1 MPVETF
7 KKHILHNFQQTSPS
21 ACLLEGKLMNLGSSM
36 LFLVILSLFLSFGL
50 SSAEASGT
58 PVYVDYEYG
67 NLREVIVGLPY
78 GMTPSLEAPWF
89 ENAMKVLPPD
99 EAEYARKT
107 AGMLW
112 TDMIH
117 PKTGKSESD
126 MLEEENLAL
135 IKILISLGVKVYR
148 PKEITVDFIREN
160 YGSDVL
166 LNGFSQD
173 FPRDN
178 MAVIGN
184 DLIEFNLR
192 TPLRKVDIS
201 GFRELLLD
209 KCTKDGVRWF
219 SMPHTEL
226 LAPPSPDTPLLEG
239 GDVIVLGRTI
249 LVGNT
254 RNPSVGSN
262 EAGFRWLNN
271 ILGSSYDVV
280 RVPLREDVLHL
291 DCVLSVPRDGL
302 AIVCEEA
309 FVDGLPEHIKGWDLI
324 RVDIESVRRL
334 AVNGIP
340 VDNKNYIMSFND
352 HNDNRYLQSEL
363 EKRDIKVHRV
373 FFGTHNGQGGSLR
386 CATQPLVRKIK

>member
-1 MPVETF
+1 MEGSRMKVVLFILFPVIISF
-7 KKHILHNFQQTSPS
+7 
-21 ACLLEGKLMNLGSSM
+21 C
-36 LFLVILSLFLSFGL
+36 LSLGILT
-50 SSAEASGT
+50 AEASGSS
-58 PVYVDYEYG
+58 VYVDYEYG
-67 NLREVIVGLPY
+67 DLKEVIVGLPY

-226 LAPPSPDTPLLEG
+226 LVS
-239 GDVIVLGRTI
+239 
-249 LVGNT
+249 
-254 RNPSVGSN
+254 
-262 EAGFRWLNN
+262 
-271 ILGSSYDVV
+271 
-280 RVPLREDVLHL
+280 
-291 DCVLSVPRDGL
+291 
-302 AIVCEEA
+302 
-309 FVDGLPEHIKGWDLI
+309 
-324 RVDIESVRRL
+324 
-334 AVNGIP
+334 
-340 VDNKNYIMSFND
+340 
-352 HNDNRYLQSEL
+352 
-363 EKRDIKVHRV
+363 
-373 FFGTHNGQGGSLR
+373 
-386 CATQPLVRKIK
+386 